1 MFSVQRPASTPA
13 AAALDRFADAIGAGD
28 VATPTALWS
37 GIAGLLLGLA
47 LTGVWLVARDA
58 DAARPPLQG

>member
-1 MFSVQRPASTPA
+1 MRRRASTPTRNPVDRVV
-13 AAALDRFADAIGAGD
+13 AALHAGD

-58 DAARPPLQG
+58 DADAARPPLQG